1 MILYEIE
8 ESFHIWIAMYVLF
21 FRNKLICKM
30 QNLITI
36 ICQILAW
43 VKKQSHSKQPVS
55 IYKCNRKAWIFT
67 SITTVFLI
75 QPDRPSMH
83 AKCVTNWQEF
93 VRGDQF
99 TYERGREE
107 DTRQARRKIR
117 RSSGHAYVQILC
129 TPSLKSLEY

>member
-1 MILYEIE
+1 M
-8 ESFHIWIAMYVLF
+8 S
-21 FRNKLICKM
+21 ICK
-30 QNLITI
+30 
-36 ICQILAW
+36 
-43 VKKQSHSKQPVS
+43 
-55 IYKCNRKAWIFT
+55 CNTKAWIFT
-67 SITTVFLI
+67 SITTIFLI
-75 QPDRPSMH
+75 QPDRPSVH

-129 TPSLKSLEY
+129 TPSLRSLEYQVILKILPRCLLQSQCFAQAKVIIHKLHGEVFLVKVNSKGQIV